1 MAGSRHSRGRTLALQ
16 HPEVDGPGLHAAS
29 SLRDL
34 LDAQARRTPS
44 AIAIHSS
51 VGTLTYEALRL
62 QSDQLAAA
70 LHARGARPGSTVA
83 LLSARTPGMIV
94 GLQAILKAGATY
106 LPLDPAYPRDRTA
119 FILEDSGASLVLAD
133 RPSAPLLPRS
143 GPETVLLDAPAPGP
157 APNSGSL
164 PSAGLDEV
172 AYLIYTSGST
182 GRPKGVEVTH
192 RNLLNYLFAVIESP
206 GFTADDVVGA
216 FSTIAFDIAAFEL
229 WLPFIVG
236 ANVALFTREEALDG
250 RLLGRLFRERGV
262 TVAFGTPATWRLLLE
277 SGWEGDPRLA
287 ILCGGEE
294 MTRELAE
301 RLLPRCRALWNV
313 YGPTEATVFTLVHR
327 VESGQGPVPIGRP
340 LSNMTV
346 EVRGADGTLAGP
358 GGEGEL
364 YIGGLGVARG
374 YRNRPDLTAE
384 RFVMSPAGGRF
395 YRTGDLVKVLPDGS
409 LVFAGRLDQQ
419 LKIRGFR
426 IEAGEVESA
435 LLAHPGV
442 AQAVVVAA
450 SEGDGRSVLA
460 AHLVAR
466 AGATIDRTAL
476 REALRRT
483 LPEYMIPTRI
493 AVHAVLP
500 RTPSGKYDRQA
511 LAALPVDPGAHER
524 AAYVAPRSDA
534 ERRLARIWEEALEVR
549 PIGVTADFF
558 ERGGH
563 SLLAAAVFAEISRQ
577 FGVEL
582 PIAALVDTP
591 TIEGLAARLASPLEG
606 AWQPVVPI
614 RATGE
619 EPPLFFVH
627 GGGGTVLFLRDVVA
641 GLPPGRPVY
650 GLQSEGQDGRRM
662 SEWKVEQMAARYLQA
677 IRRVQPRGPYCLAGY
692 CFGALVAFEMARQ
705 LHAAGEEPGLVV
717 LVAPP
722 LTTNVLGIGTAPA
735 TDERPVSER
744 ALSLLRRGWSRWP
757 GALASGIAWRWREMA
772 ARRPLTHAA
781 ARAGHALLALGGRVP
796 RSWRPAYV
804 NAMTDHSALAYKPE
818 WFAGTLH
825 LIRGTGQQGPPD
837 LGWGELAP
845 RLLIHHVTRPNHLR
859 RELVQPPLV
868 AEVAEIL
875 GQLLESDPG
884 ASAGAPHS
892 HDARAAEPAGPPGA
906 ALLGQPARP
915 VCLP

>member
-1 MAGSRHSRGRTLALQ
+1 MA
-16 HPEVDGPGLHAAS
+16 V
-29 SLRDL
+29 
-34 LDAQARRTPS
+34 
-44 AIAIHSS
+44 HSS
-51 VGTLTYEALRL
+51 AGTLTYEALRL
-62 QSDQLAAA
+62 QSDELAAK
-70 LHARGARPGSTVA
+70 LRTRGARPGSTVA
-83 LLSARTPGMIV
+83 LLCARTPRMIV

-119 FILEDSGASLVLAD
+119 YILEDSGASLVVAD
-133 RPSAPLLPRS
+133 GASVPLLPHS
-143 GPETVLLDAPAPGP
+143 GLETLLLDDPAPGP
-157 APNSGSL
+157 APDTGAL
-164 PSAGLDEV
+164 PAPGLDEV

-192 RNLLNYLFAVIESP
+192 RNLLNYLFAMIDAP
-206 GFTADDVVGA
+206 GFTADDVVAA

-236 ANVALFTREEALDG
+236 ARIALFTAEEALDG
-250 RLLGRLFRERGV
+250 RLLGQLFRDRGA

-277 SGWEGDPRLA
+277 SGWQGDPRLT

-313 YGPTEATVFTLVHR
+313 YGPTETTVISLVHR
-327 VESGQGPVPIGRP
+327 VESGAGPVPVGRP
-340 LSNMTV
+340 VLNTTV
-346 EVRGADGTLAGP
+346 EVRGADGTLVAP

-374 YRNRPDLTAE
+374 YRNRPELTAE
-384 RFVMSPAGGRF
+384 RFVKAPNGDRL

-409 LVFAGRLDQQ
+409 LVFAGRLDRQ

-435 LLAHPGV
+435 LLADPAV

-450 SEGDGRSVLA
+450 PERDGRSVLA

-476 REALRRT
+476 RQGLRRT

-493 AVHAVLP
+493 AVHAALP
-500 RTPSGKYDRQA
+500 RTPTGKFDRLA
-511 LAALPVDPGAHER
+511 LACLPSDPVVPGSAAH
-524 AAYVAPRSDA
+524 VVPRTDA
-534 ERRLARIWEEALEVR
+534 ERRLARIWEEALQVR
-549 PIGVTADFF
+549 PVGVTADFF
-558 ERGGH
+558 ELGGH

-577 FGVEL
+577 FGVDL
-582 PIAALVDTP
+582 PIASLVETP
-591 TIEGLAARLASPLEG
+591 TIEGLAARLTSPVEG
-606 AWQPVVPI
+606 AWQPLVPI
-614 RATGE
+614 RTTGG

-705 LHAAGEEPGLVV
+705 LRESREPPGLVV

-722 LTTNVLGIGTAPA
+722 LTTNVLGIGGSPSAAPP
-735 TDERPVSER
+735 RPVSER
-744 ALSLLRRGWSRWP
+744 ALSVLRRSPTHWP
-757 GALASGIAWRWREMA
+757 RAATSGIAWRWREMA

-781 ARAGHALLALGGRVP
+781 ARAGHALLRFGGRVP
-796 RSWRPAYV
+796 RWWRPAYV

-818 WFAGTLH
+818 WFGGTLH
-825 LIRGTGQQGPPD
+825 LIRGAGQQGPPD
-837 LGWGELAP
+837 LGWGELAAG
-845 RLLIHHVTRPNHLR
+845 LAIHHVRGAHHLR
-859 RELVQPPLV
+859 RELVKPPLV
-868 AEVAEIL
+868 GEVSEIL
-875 GQLLESDPG
+875 TRVLESN
-884 ASAGAPHS
+884 
-892 HDARAAEPAGPPGA
+892 RAAG
-906 ALLGQPARP
+906 
-915 VCLP
+915 

>member
-1 MAGSRHSRGRTLALQ
+1 
-16 HPEVDGPGLHAAS
+16 
-29 SLRDL
+29 
-34 LDAQARRTPS
+34 
-44 AIAIHSS
+44 
-51 VGTLTYEALRL
+51 
-62 QSDQLAAA
+62 
-70 LHARGARPGSTVA
+70 
-83 LLSARTPGMIV
+83 MIV

-106 LPLDPAYPRDRTA
+106 LPLDPAYPPDRTA
-119 FILEDSGASLVLAD
+119 YILEDSGASLVLAD
-133 RPSAPLLPRS
+133 RASVPLLPHS
-143 GPETVLLDAPAPGP
+143 GLETVLLDAPEPT
-157 APNSGSL
+157 
-164 PSAGLDEV
+164 SALGIDALSTPGLDEV

-192 RNLLNYLFAVIESP
+192 RNLLNYLIAVIDSP
-206 GFTADDVVGA
+206 GFTSDDVVGG

-229 WLPFIVG
+229 WLPFIIG
-236 ANVALFTREEALDG
+236 ARVALFTREKALDG

-277 SGWEGDPRLA
+277 SGWDGDPRLTV
-287 ILCGGEE
+287 LCGGEE

-301 RLLPRCRALWNV
+301 RLLPRCRTLWNV
-313 YGPTEATVFTLVHR
+313 YGPTETTVFSLTHR
-327 VESGQGPVPIGRP
+327 VESGAGPVPIGRP
-340 LSNMTV
+340 LSNTTV
-346 EVRGADGTLAGP
+346 EVRGADGTLVAP

-384 RFVMSPAGGRF
+384 RFVTSPGGDRL

-435 LLAHPGV
+435 LLADPRVG
-442 AQAVVVAA
+442 QAIVVAA
-450 SEGDGRSVLA
+450 PEGDGRSVLA

-476 REALRRT
+476 REGLRRT

-493 AVHAVLP
+493 AVHDVLP
-500 RTPSGKYDRQA
+500 RTPSGKFDRQA
-511 LAALPVDPGAHER
+511 LARLPADPGVPGSAAH
-524 AAYVAPRSDA
+524 VAPRSDA
-534 ERRLARIWEEALEVR
+534 ERRLVHIWEEALQVR

-558 ERGGH
+558 ELGGH

-582 PIAALVDTP
+582 PIASLVETP
-591 TIEGLAARLASPLEG
+591 TIEGIAARLTSPVEG

-614 RATGE
+614 RTTGE
-619 EPPLFFVH
+619 QPPLFFVH

-692 CFGALVAFEMARQ
+692 CFGALVAFELARR
-705 LHAAGEEPGLVV
+705 LRAAHEEPGLVV

-722 LTTNVLGIGTAPA
+722 LTTNVLGIGGAPSA
-735 TDERPVSER
+735 AARRPVWER
-744 ALSLLRRGWSRWP
+744 ALSLLRRGPAGWP
-757 GALASGIAWRWREMA
+757 RAIGSGIAWRWREMA
-772 ARRPLTHAA
+772 ARGPLTHAA

-818 WFAGTLH
+818 WYGGTLH

-837 LGWGELAP
+837 LGWGELAAG
-845 RLLIHHVTRPNHLR
+845 LVIHHVRRANHLR

-868 AEVAEIL
+868 AEVAGIL
-875 GQLLESDPG
+875 GTLLESDRAASAG
-884 ASAGAPHS
+884 SAGAPTG
-892 HDARAAEPAGPPGA
+892 DACATEPVGAPSAG
-906 ALLGQPARP
+906 
-915 VCLP
+915 